1 MRMDDLSGY
10 FDVRKYKAEKDQ
22 NERAFKAADDMVTF
36 GVAFD
41 PEHLPKELANRAKT
55 VQRKKDGSTYMLV
68 KFKIGKGCKWFEKQG
83 GRVHEIARPAN
94 AELDGKRYDVCID
107 YCELNG
113 DPKKLEA
120 CGYWVNAILIAE
132 AESNYFADLN
142 EQEQETEQEKDMPV
156 FDGSKNPQNVNAG
169 NVVEDL
175 PF

>member
-1 MRMDDLSGY
+1 MDDLSGY

-22 NERAFKAADDMVTF
+22 NERAFKSADDMVTF

-41 PEHLPKELANRAKT
+41 PENLPKELSNRAKT
-55 VQRKKDGSTYMLV
+55 VQRKKDGSIFMLV
-68 KFKIGKGCKWFEKQG
+68 KFKIGKGCKWFEKRN
-83 GRVHEIARPAN
+83 GRVKEIARPAN
-94 AELDGKRYDVCID
+94 KELDGKRYNVCID

-132 AESNYFADLN
+132 VESSYFADLN
-142 EQEQETEQEKDMPV
+142 EQEQETEQKKEMPV
-156 FDGSKNPQNVNAG
+156 FDAPKNPQNGNAG
-169 NVVEDL
+169 NGARDEYL

>member
-1 MRMDDLSGY
+1 MDDLSGY
-10 FDVRKYKAEKDQ
+10 FDVREYSAKKAT
-22 NERAFKAADDMVTF
+22 NERAFKSADSMVTF

-41 PEHLPKELANRAKT
+41 PEHLPKELSNHAKT

-68 KFKIGKGCKWFEKQG
+68 KFKIGKGCKWFEKHG

-94 AELDGKRYDVCID
+94 EELDGKRYDACID
-107 YCELNG
+107 YRELNG
-113 DPKKLEA
+113 DPTKQEA
-120 CGYWVNAILIAE
+120 CGYWANAILIAE

-142 EQEQETEQEKDMPV
+142 ETEQETEQENEMPV
-156 FDGSKNPQNVNAG
+156 SDASQNPQNENAG

>member
-10 FDVRKYKAEKDQ
+10 FDVREYKPKKAQ
-22 NERAFKAADDMVTF
+22 NERAFKAEDSMVTF

-55 VQRKKDGSTYMLV
+55 VQRKKDGSIFMLV

-83 GRVHEIARPAN
+83 GRVKEISRPSN
-94 AELDGKRYDVCID
+94 EELDGKRYDVCVD
-107 YCELNG
+107 FRELNG

-120 CGYWVNAILIAE
+120 CGYWVNAILITGV
-132 AESNYFADLN
+132 ESSYFSDLN
-142 EQEQETEQEKDMPV
+142 ENEQETEQEKDMPV
-156 FDGSKNPQNVNAG
+156 SDASQNTQNENAE
-169 NVVEDL
+169 NDEDL

>member
-1 MRMDDLSGY
+1 MDDLSGY

-22 NERAFKAADDMVTF
+22 NERAFKSADDMVTF

-41 PEHLPKELANRAKT
+41 PERLPKELANRAKT

-83 GRVHEIARPAN
+83 GRVKEIARPDN
-94 AELDGKRYDVCID
+94 KELDGKRYNACID
-107 YCELNG
+107 YIELNG

-120 CGYWVNAILIAE
+120 CGYWVNAILIEE

-142 EQEQETEQEKDMPV
+142 ETETEQENEMPV
-156 FDGSKNPQNVNAG
+156 FEGPKNPQNGNAE
-169 NVVEDL
+169 NIVTDEDL

>member
-22 NERAFKAADDMVTF
+22 NERGFKAADDMVTF

-55 VQRKKDGSTYMLV
+55 VQRKKDGSIYMLV
-68 KFKIGKGCKWFEKQG
+68 KFKIGKVCKWFEKQN
-83 GRVHEIARPAN
+83 GRVKEIARPDN
-94 AELDGKRYDVCID
+94 KELDGKRYDVCID
-107 YCELNG
+107 YRELNG

-120 CGYWVNAILIAE
+120 CGYWVNAILITGV
-132 AESNYFADLN
+132 ESIYFADLN
-142 EQEQETEQEKDMPV
+142 EQENENEQEKEMPV
-156 FDGSKNPQNVNAG
+156 FDGSKSPQNGNAG
-169 NVVEDL
+169 NDDDL

>member
-10 FDVRKYKAEKDQ
+10 FDVREYNAKKAP
-22 NERAFKAADDMVTF
+22 NERAFKSEDSMVTF

-41 PEHLPKELANRAKT
+41 PEHLPKELSNHAKT
-55 VQRKKDGSTYMLV
+55 VQRKKDGSIYMLV
-68 KFKIGKGCKWFEKQG
+68 KFKIGKGCKWFEKQN
-83 GRVHEIARPAN
+83 GRVKEIERPAN

-107 YCELNG
+107 YRELNG
-113 DPKKLEA
+113 DPTKQEA

-142 EQEQETEQEKDMPV
+142 EQETEQENEMPV
-156 FDGSKNPQNVNAG
+156 FDAPNKPQNENTG
-169 NVVEDL
+169 NTDEYL

>member
-1 MRMDDLSGY
+1 MDDLSGY

-22 NERAFKAADDMVTF
+22 KERAFKAADDMVTF

-41 PEHLPKELANRAKT
+41 PEKLPKELSNRAKT
-55 VQRKKDGSTYMLV
+55 VQRKKDGSIYMLV

-83 GRVHEIARPAN
+83 GRVKEIARPDN
-94 AELDGKRYDVCID
+94 KELDGKRYNACID
-107 YCELNG
+107 YIELNG

-120 CGYWVNAILIAE
+120 CGYWVNAILIEE

-142 EQEQETEQEKDMPV
+142 EQEQETEQEKEMPV
-156 FDGSKNPQNVNAG
+156 SDASQNPQNGNAENG
-169 NVVEDL
+169 VTDEDL